1 MPFVTVR
8 VAKPSPTKEQKE
20 QIITGVTNLLF
31 DVLGKPHSST
41 SVIISEVDPDNWGVG
56 GETVT
61 KRRASQKG

>member
-1 MPFVTVR
+1 M
-8 VAKPSPTKEQKE
+8 TKEQKE
-20 QIITGVTNLLF
+20 KIIKGVTDLLF

-61 KRRASQKG
+61 KRRAAQKS